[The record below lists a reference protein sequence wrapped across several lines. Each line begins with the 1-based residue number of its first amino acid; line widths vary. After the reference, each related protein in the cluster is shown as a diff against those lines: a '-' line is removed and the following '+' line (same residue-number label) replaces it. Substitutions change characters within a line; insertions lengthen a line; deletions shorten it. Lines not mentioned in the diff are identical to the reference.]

1 MSDDLQLQRQID
13 ITQTMLSTLNAFAD
27 TLESISS
34 ANTSQLDL
42 TNNMTETLR
51 GLSQNINAMGQ
62 STSASVNQLQ
72 NMINRNMISFGT
84 GISRNNRAAY
94 GLNQINQNAQATA
107 GQSRQVLAGLSENV
121 EDLQDHDRRLQQ
133 TNDALEENAENMRGS
148 VGRLEDVTD
157 ELEESTRITDLS
169 AKGLGV
175 LNGIK
180 DAVVTG
186 GTSLILALPKLAF
199 YGGLLVAKASFYI
212 VASMAKFV
220 KFTMTLPFTI
230 SSIMVEIGNKLRE
243 DLTSIKSAGEEAK
256 EAFDLTSRIGQG
268 AVKLTNWAKGS
279 MKIFQTPRSEMAKLF
294 DMGTAGLAAVQSE
307 SFKLTSAMG
316 HYAEIYGGAI
326 LSDIERVKS
335 LVKLTRGLGINA
347 EDVGYYAMEAFN
359 QGTSPEHVLLDVY
372 NSISHFAGKND
383 LDKKALSNM
392 FVKVRKDI
400 VSFGHLTNFELSRV
414 VAKLRNLK
422 VSTEDA
428 MSLFKKVSTFE
439 EAAKTSTMLF
449 QSFGMNID
457 ALDLLMARDPAD
469 MLIQFR
475 DAMFFTGKA
484 FKDLDRHER
493 SLMQSI
499 TGISEQ
505 SLSSLF
511 NYMEL
516 GFTKDEAMKLL
527 EKKDPTKEHIKLI
540 KGLTSTIKQFQKIMQ
555 FSSPFEAFYQ
565 GLITNALGHK
575 ELDKSL
581 LDFSKVYEDIR
592 HLGFTL
598 DLSNLEGMITPIVGI
613 LNGVRRTFINEEFF
627 GLLRKTTQ
635 LVGHFIDGISYD
647 LQKDGPAKQFYI
659 VKYQY
664 ESYLKL
670 IGQKAQD
677 KLPEFKKQVLEG
689 LKENI
694 KEEISGMSA
703 PLKEYLTKRGVLQTA
718 REEGKEIYKV
728 SSKATADHIYA
739 TLTSAAAQ
747 FAGSQTNLEALN
759 KVISSEIDGFE
770 QTINEGSLLTD
781 AMSSEIQNE
790 LNKKVDSITSI
801 DGRVGSLVDGM
812 LELFKEG
819 SPHFQRLFDIGRN
832 ITKGVLI
839 GAIKGATILFRILAG
854 GSDVLVSEMGLD
866 KDIIGK
872 LAKERGIKP
881 ENFTVYDYMGVKK
894 KDMDSLVDELSGETT
909 SLVSRLPTMFSMASS
924 LIADL
929 GSIFVEFGK
938 GFGTAIAS
946 EVANYFYNANPLMQD
961 AFQLA
966 GFDVA
971 LLAKAKSAEYT
982 SSKMSHEDFAKQ
994 HNKFFPDS
1002 GSDTTKKDKVA
1013 LGFYLSYYEKV
1024 KNSFDKNSAAGKLLR
1039 SEEVNNLINTISN
1052 TSNYLSGVVT
1062 QSIFG
1067 TDAEIVERASSI
1079 MYILKNA
1086 RILDNILPADI
1097 LSVNSKQ
1104 HNTTSLKNHY
1114 EKESNKL
1121 IKNYSLGIK
1130 NKLGNASE
1138 SDLEN
1143 AFDSSGNK
1151 LLSLE
1156 KSYFNLT
1163 KRNQDEKSRQSS
1175 INNFLSFINR
1185 EKPKKVEDFEILKGK
1200 GIFIYTPQ
1208 GIFKLDD
1215 NDSLY
1220 ATKEGGYWNKIFLK
1234 ISENFGN
1241 FASHIEEKVFEYE
1254 NNATHTFLDL
1264 TLNIEKTFKKIL
1276 SNIQN
1281 TKNVLTDIKIKTSNV
1296 VNRLSKASYLNILS
1310 LQKTIERNTH
1320 SANQSI
1326 NTLSKESLEAKSIIH
1341 EVNNL
1346 YESNVNTLIEE
1357 EEATYDDIMEL
1368 IGLCTDVIQTISS
1381 KKPIIKKPK
1390 LAYY

>member
-34 ANTSQLDL
+34 VNTSQLDL

-72 NMINRNMISFGT
+72 NMINRNMISFDT

-94 GLNQINQNAQATA
+94 GLNQINQNAQANA

-148 VGRLEDVTD
+148 VGHLEDVTD
-157 ELEESTRITDLS
+157 ELEESARIADLS

-186 GTSLILALPKLAF
+186 GTSLILALPKLVF

-256 EAFDLTSRIGQG
+256 ETFDLTSRIGQG

-307 SFKLTSAMG
+307 SFKLTAAMG

-372 NSISHFAGKND
+372 NSISHFAGKSD

-469 MLIQFR
+469 MLMQFR

-592 HLGFTL
+592 HLGFSL

-613 LNGVRRTFINEEFF
+613 LNGVRKTFINEEFF

-647 LQKDGPAKQFYI
+647 LQKDGPAKGFYE

-664 ESYLKL
+664 ESYLK
-670 IGQKAQD
+670 IIEQSHKRD
-677 KLPEFKKQVLEG
+677 LPAFRENA
-689 LKENI
+689 LKNI
-694 KEEISGMSA
+694 KETLNESMSEITS
-703 PLKEYLTKRGVLQTA
+703 PVKKFLLERGVLKVI
-718 REEGKEIYKV
+718 KEKEKEVYQV
-728 SSKATADHIYA
+728 ATKTTTEHI
-739 TLTSAAAQ
+739 LSVMTSAASRFSNAPATLGKLEN
-747 FAGSQTNLEALN
+747 FIEEFSAKFESSYGVLGSKIDNIGSELSSRLEN
-759 KVISSEIDGFE
+759 
-770 QTINEGSLLTD
+770 
-781 AMSSEIQNE
+781 
-790 LNKKVDSITSI
+790 ITSI
-801 DGRVGSLVDGM
+801 DGRTGSLVDGM
-812 LELFKEG
+812 LELFTEG

-854 GSDVLVSEMGLD
+854 GSDILVTELGLD
-866 KDIIGK
+866 KEIIGK
-872 LAKERGIKP
+872 LAKERGIKL
-881 ENFTVYDYMGVKK
+881 ENFTVYDYMGIKK
-894 KDMDSLVDELSGETT
+894 KDMDNLVDELSGETT
-909 SLVSRLPTMFSMASS
+909 SLVSRLPTMFSMASG

-929 GSIFVEFGK
+929 GSIFVTFGEGFAK
-938 GFGTAIAS
+938 GIAGTVFDFVTS
-946 EVANYFYNANPLMQD
+946 FHPLIQGSLFVPLGMD
-961 AFQLA
+961 PTK
-966 GFDVA
+966 
-971 LLAKAKSAEYT
+971 LAKAT
-982 SSKMSHEDFAKQ
+982 G
-994 HNKFFPDS
+994 DS
-1002 GSDTTKKDKVA
+1002 LIGDKVPETRDDFLQAA
-1013 LGFYLSYYEKV
+1013 LQIEDAGFAFGRQGAFGSYLALYENY
-1024 KNSFDKNSAAGKLLR
+1024 KNSLKKGSKALEFLDMTEIRQIIETLSDH
-1039 SEEVNNLINTISN
+1039 
-1052 TSNYLSGVVT
+1052 SNYDSKLNLLD
-1062 QSIFG
+1062 
-1067 TDAEIVERASSI
+1067 DAEEYVRSSALMSILVE
-1079 MYILKNA
+1079 
-1086 RILDNILPADI
+1086 
-1097 LSVNSKQ
+1097 SKKIEQ
-1104 HNTTSLKNHY
+1104 L
-1114 EKESNKL
+1114 ERSNKL
-1121 IKNYSLGIK
+1121 NSDQINISKSDITKKIGD
-1130 NKLGNASE
+1130 ASPE
-1138 SDLEN
+1138 
-1143 AFDSSGNK
+1143 K
-1151 LLSLE
+1151 LE
-1156 KSYFNLT
+1156 KSFKDTNISDIKNTILFYVRELSQFGLVGGLLKDFNFDNKTAEIRSLGELEQQFFSNSET
-1163 KRNQDEKSRQSS
+1163 VQDAEWV
-1175 INNFLSFINR
+1175 N
-1185 EKPKKVEDFEILKGK
+1185 GK
-1200 GIFIYTPQ
+1200 GIFIHTPQ

-1234 ISENFGN
+1234 ISRNFGN
-1241 FASHIEEKVFEYE
+1241 FVSHIEEKVFEYE
-1254 NNATHTFLDL
+1254 KNVAHSFFDL
-1264 TLNIEKTFKKIL
+1264 TLNIENTFKKIL

-1281 TKNVLTDIKIKTSNV
+1281 TKNVLSDIKIKAFNV

-1310 LQKTIERNTH
+1310 LQASIERSTY

-1341 EVNNL
+1341 EINNL

>member
-62 STSASVNQLQ
+62 STSASVDQLQ

-484 FKDLDRHER
+484 FKNLDRHER

-703 PLKEYLTKRGVLQTA
+703 PLKEYLTKRGVLQTV

-872 LAKERGIKP
+872 LAKERGIEP

-909 SLVSRLPTMFSMASS
+909 SLVSRLPTMFSMASG

-929 GSIFVEFGK
+929 GSVFVEFGEGFAK
-938 GFGTAIAS
+938 GIAGTVFDYVSSFNNIIQ
-946 EVANYFYNANPLMQD
+946 ELVFIP
-961 AFQLA
+961 A
-966 GFDVA
+966 GLDPVK
-971 LLAKAKSAEYT
+971 LSKAKSGQLFEGKVPK
-982 SSKMSHEDFAKQ
+982 SKEDFDQAVVALQ
-994 HNKFFPDS
+994 DS
-1002 GSDTTKKDKVA
+1002 GFVGSRGVTGEYLTLYENYKKSLKKD
-1013 LGFYLSYYEKV
+1013 
-1024 KNSFDKNSAAGKLLR
+1024 SAAFKFLELDEIKKAIKVL
-1039 SEEVNNLINTISN
+1039 SDS
-1052 TSNYLSGVVT
+1052 SNYDSKYNP
-1062 QSIFG
+1062 FD
-1067 TDAEIVERASSI
+1067 DAEIFVRSSAIMTILNEAKKIDNSNTPDKQLNTSRSIIKEKVGDASASQLESKFKDMSI
-1079 MYILKNA
+1079 G
-1086 RILDNILPADI
+1086 DI
-1097 LSVNSKQ
+1097 LQTVRYTAGGYWIFGGNNVQ
-1104 HNTTSLKNHY
+1104 AELR
-1114 EKESNKL
+1114 ELNKL
-1121 IKNYSLGIK
+1121 K
-1130 NKLGNASE
+1130 E
-1138 SDLEN
+1138 E
-1143 AFDSSGNK
+1143 FFSSAGPQEVK
-1151 LLSLE
+1151 
-1156 KSYFNLT
+1156 
-1163 KRNQDEKSRQSS
+1163 
-1175 INNFLSFINR
+1175 
-1185 EKPKKVEDFEILKGK
+1185 DFEILKGK

-1241 FASHIEEKVFEYE
+1241 FVSHIEEKVFEYE
-1254 NNATHTFLDL
+1254 NNATRTFLDL
-1264 TLNIEKTFKKIL
+1264 TLNIEKAFKKIL

-1320 SANQSI
+1320 SANQLI
-1326 NTLSKESLEAKSIIH
+1326 NTLTKESLEAKSIIH